1 VNQSI
6 TKTSR
11 FNGAD
16 YKHKRDSAR
25 LTNQHNDIFNL
36 MADGEFR
43 TLSQI
48 AALTGHHE
56 SSISAQLRHMR
67 KERFGSHEVNRRHV
81 LNGLYEYQLIVNTEV
96 SA

>member
-1 VNQSI
+1 VNISI
-6 TKTSR
+6 SKTSR

-16 YKHKRDSAR
+16 YKHDRDSAR
-25 LTNQHNDIFNL
+25 LTNQYNDIFNL

-43 TLSQI
+43 SLSKI

-67 KERFGSHEVNRRHV
+67 KERFGSHTVNKKHKGK
-81 LNGLYEYQLIVNTEV
+81 GLFEYQLIVNLKV
-96 SA
+96 AA

>member
-1 VNQSI
+1 MINSI
-6 TKTSR
+6 SKTSR

-16 YKHKRDSAR
+16 YKHDRDSAR
-25 LTNQHNDIFNL
+25 LTNQYIDIFKL

-43 TLSQI
+43 SLSKI

-67 KERFGSHEVNRRHV
+67 KERFGSHTVNKKHKG
-81 LNGLYEYQLIVNTEV
+81 NGLFEYQLIVNTK
-96 SA
+96 AAA

>member
-1 VNQSI
+1 M
-6 TKTSR
+6 KTSR

-16 YKHKRDSAR
+16 YKHDRDSAR
-25 LTNQHNDIFNL
+25 LTNQYIDIFNL

-43 TLSQI
+43 SLSKI

-67 KERFGSHEVNRRHV
+67 KERFGSHIVNRRHI
-81 LNGLYEYQLIVNTEV
+81 LNGLFEYQLIVNTKAAV
-96 SA
+96 

>member
-36 MADGEFR
+36 MADGKYR
-43 TLSQI
+43 TLGQI
-48 AALTGHHE
+48 SELTGHHE
-56 SSISAQLRHMR
+56 SSVSAQLRHMR
-67 KERFGSHEVNRRHV
+67 KPRFGSHQVNRAYKGK
-81 LNGLYEYQLIVNTEV
+81 GLYEYQLVVNLK
-96 SA
+96 AAA

>member
-1 VNQSI
+1 MIV
-6 TKTSR
+6 TSR
-11 FNGAD
+11 FNGPD
-16 YKHKRDSAR
+16 YKHERDSAR

-67 KERFGSHEVNRRHV
+67 KERFGSHTVNRRHI
-81 LNGLYEYQLIVNTEV
+81 LNGLFEYQLIVNTK
-96 SA
+96 AAA

>member
-1 VNQSI
+1 MINSS

-16 YKHKRDSAR
+16 YKHERDSER
-25 LTNQHNDIFNL
+25 LTNQHADIFNL

-48 AALTGHHE
+48 EALTGHHE

-67 KERFGSHEVNRRHV
+67 KERFGSHIVNRRHI
-81 LNGLYEYQLIVNTEV
+81 LNGLFEYQLIVNTEAV
-96 SA
+96 A

>member
-1 VNQSI
+1 MTNSSI
-6 TKTSR
+6 TTSR
-11 FNGAD
+11 FNGAE
-16 YKHKRDSAR
+16 YKHERDSAR
-25 LTNQHNDIFNL
+25 LTNQYNDIFNL

-67 KERFGSHEVNRRHV
+67 KPRFGSHAVEKRYKGK
-81 LNGLYEYQLIVNTEV
+81 GLFEYQLIVNTK
-96 SA
+96 AAA

>member
-1 VNQSI
+1 MINSI
-6 TKTSR
+6 SKTSR

-16 YKHKRDSAR
+16 YKHDRDSAR
-25 LTNQHNDIFNL
+25 LTNQYIDIFNL

-43 TLSQI
+43 SLSKI

-67 KERFGSHEVNRRHV
+67 KERFGSHTVNKKHKG
-81 LNGLYEYQLIVNTEV
+81 NGLFEYQLIVNKAAV
-96 SA
+96 

>member
-1 VNQSI
+1 MIV
-6 TKTSR
+6 TSR
-11 FNGAD
+11 FNGAE
-16 YKHKRDSAR
+16 YKHERDSKR
-25 LTNQHNDIFNL
+25 LTNQYNDIFNL

-67 KERFGSHEVNRRHV
+67 KERFGSHIVNRRHI
-81 LNGLYEYQLIVNTEV
+81 LNGLFEYQLIVNTK
-96 SA
+96 AAA

>member
-1 VNQSI
+1 MINSI
-6 TKTSR
+6 SKTSR
-11 FNGAD
+11 FNGAE
-16 YKHKRDSAR
+16 YKHERDSAR

-67 KERFGSHEVNRRHV
+67 KERFGSHTVDKRHRG
-81 LNGLYEYQLIVNTEV
+81 NGLYEYQLIVNIKAAV
-96 SA
+96 